1 LSATASVSIAL
12 CTYHGAAWL
21 EAQLES
27 LLAQTHAPLELVAAD
42 EASTDATF
50 AILERYAPRF
60 ARATLIRNPQRLGV
74 RANFEQA
81 FRRCSGDW
89 IAPCDQDDVWLPHKL
104 ERLLGA
110 ADATTTL
117 VYGDSLLV
125 DEQGRPLPPG
135 RRGNRVSQRYTMA
148 SGHDPRVFALANCIS
163 GHAML
168 LRRDVLARALPLPEG
183 TMYDAWLAFVAA
195 EMGEIRYVDEVL
207 VQFRQHARNA
217 SGFAGQ
223 RKAQAPQ
230 AEAQRAAEL
239 AHLEALAAFD
249 GRHRAFFEELRRR
262 FERRGP
268 GLALWMHRHRQVLF
282 ALKPSAEYA
291 KWKHVAKYLV

>member
-1 LSATASVSIAL
+1 
-12 CTYHGAAWL
+12 
-21 EAQLES
+21 
-27 LLAQTHAPLELVAAD
+27 
-42 EASTDATF
+42 
-50 AILERYAPRF
+50 
-60 ARATLIRNPQRLGV
+60 
-74 RANFEQA
+74 
-81 FRRCSGDW
+81 
-89 IAPCDQDDVWLPHKL
+89 
-104 ERLLGA
+104 
-110 ADATTTL
+110 
-117 VYGDSLLV
+117 
-125 DEQGRPLPPG
+125 
-135 RRGNRVSQRYTMA
+135 
-148 SGHDPRVFALANCIS
+148 
-163 GHAML
+163 ML